1 MRRSRRTCPSFS
13 AGEDFCRPT
22 RLDFRAAHHELHQKP
37 ALSRGDSLA
46 ATSTVSRWH
55 LDDSAPGAKP
65 ATVSL
70 PGGGAIHVMCI
81 SVTGPLI
88 PPRIFVRCDGEGQVF
103 VAIDR
108 TLAPAGSA
116 DADT

>member
-1 MRRSRRTCPSFS
+1 M
-13 AGEDFCRPT
+13 
-22 RLDFRAAHHELHQKP
+22 RLDFLAAYDEHHEKS
-37 ALSRGDSLA
+37 ALSRGDNLA
-46 ATSTVSRWH
+46 PTSSVNRWH
-55 LDDSAPGAKP
+55 LDDRAPGPKP

-81 SVTGPLI
+81 AVTGPLI
-88 PPRIFVRCDGEGQVF
+88 PPRIFVRCDGEGQIF
-103 VAIDR
+103 VALDR

>member
-1 MRRSRRTCPSFS
+1 MS
-13 AGEDFCRPT
+13 AM
-22 RLDFRAAHHELHQKP
+22 RLDFLAASYEHHEKSR
-37 ALSRGDSLA
+37 LSRGDNLA
-46 ATSTVSRWH
+46 TTSTVSRWY
-55 LDDSAPGAKP
+55 LDDRAPGLKP
-65 ATVSL
+65 ATVTL

-81 SVTGPLI
+81 AVPGPLI
-88 PPRIFVRCDGEGQVF
+88 PPRIFVRVDAEGQVF